1 MFLHTQEFFKR
12 QVCLASPPAPS
23 FSSWGYGGAPSSPS
37 PGRTQRSA
45 ASRPDACCIAWPCW
59 QDQRR
64 MSSWSLMAMRSGDRN
79 LLLEQREVDQELR
92 DVDHV
97 LQAEVILTSEERIG
111 TLGLKGDVEHLVT
124 EWQRVWR
131 LQTFPV
137 KEDAKRRVNRGLSLL
152 GTDDGNSQ
160 TSHTSSKASGV
171 VPMKKPP
178 GFSLSQA
185 FLSIISAFCSLSNE

>member
-1 MFLHTQEFFKR
+1 MFHHTKEFFQR
-12 QVCLASPPAPS
+12 QVCLASPPEPS
-23 FSSWGYGGAPSSPS
+23 SSSWGYGGAPSSPS

-45 ASRPDACCIAWPCW
+45 ASRPDACCNAWPCW
-59 QDQRR
+59 RDQRR
-64 MSSWSLMAMRSGDRN
+64 MSSWLLTTTLSGDRN
-79 LLLEQREVDQELR
+79 SLLKQGEVDQELR

-97 LQAEVILTSEERIG
+97 LQAEVVLTSEERIG
-111 TLGLKGDVEHLVT
+111 TFGLKGDVEHLVT

-137 KEDAKRRVNRGLSLL
+137 KEYAERRVTRGLSLL
-152 GTDDGNSQ
+152 WTEDGNSQ

>member
-1 MFLHTQEFFKR
+1 MFHHTKEFFKR
-12 QVCLASPPAPS
+12 QVCLASPPEPS
-23 FSSWGYGGAPSSPS
+23 SSSWGYGAAPSSPS
-37 PGRTQRSA
+37 PGRTRRSA

-64 MSSWSLMAMRSGDRN
+64 MSSWSLTTTLSKDRN
-79 LLLEQREVDQELR
+79 SLLKQREVDQELR
-92 DVDHV
+92 DIDHV
-97 LQAEVILTSEERIG
+97 LQAEVILTSKERIG
-111 TLGLKGDVEHLVT
+111 TFGLEGDVEHLVT
-124 EWQRVWR
+124 EWQRVWC

-137 KEDAKRRVNRGLSLL
+137 KEDAERSVNRGLSLL
-152 GTDDGNSQ
+152 WTEDGNCQ